1 MTDTLAPSVTTGGR
15 DPEGHMP
22 LKEHIRELRN
32 RLAVSLLAIGLAGV
46 YGWTLYNPIFEYL
59 ARPYNELALRH
70 GRNPGDFKITFVDV
84 AGAFN
89 LHIKIAFAV
98 GLVIASPIVLYQIW
112 AFVVPGLKKTEKK
125 YALAFLSAAV
135 PLFALGCFA
144 ATRVIPIALNF
155 LIGLQPNVDGVA
167 SYTSADRVI
176 DFGVKMI
183 LGFGIMFVLPVL
195 LVSLNFLGILPAA
208 VLIKGWRVVVLVIV
222 VLSAMASPSPDA
234 WSMLLL
240 AVPVLF
246 LFGLAMLICYLH
258 DRRKNRNSEEPDYS
272 QFADD
277 EASPVEP
284 DTFDVD
290 RDNR

>member
-1 MTDTLAPSVTTGGR
+1 MTDTLAPSVGAKGR

-22 LKEHIRELRN
+22 LKDHIRELRN
-32 RLAVSLLAIGLAGV
+32 RLAIALVAIVVAGV
-46 YGWTLYNPIFEYL
+46 YGWTLYEPIFRYL
-59 ARPYNELALRH
+59 VSPYREIAVRKGMDPRDFAL
-70 GRNPGDFKITFVDV
+70 NFSDV
-84 AGAFN
+84 SGAFN

-98 GLVIASPIVLYQIW
+98 GLVIASPVVLYQVW
-112 AFVVPGLKKTEKK
+112 AFVMPGLKKTEKK
-125 YALAFLSAAV
+125 YALSFLGAAI

-155 LIGLQPNVDGVA
+155 LIGLQPNVQGVV

-195 LVSLNFLGILPAA
+195 LVGLNFLGILPAM

-246 LFGLAMLICYLH
+246 LFGMAMLICYVH
-258 DRRKNRNSEEPDYS
+258 DRRKAARSSEPDYS
-272 QFADD
+272 QFSDD

-284 DTFDVD
+284 DTFDAD

>member
-1 MTDTLAPSVTTGGR
+1 MTDTLAPSVGTKGR

-32 RLAVSLLAIGLAGV
+32 RLAVSLVAVVAAGV
-46 YGWTLYNPIFEYL
+46 YGWTLYNPIFNYL
-59 ARPYNELALRH
+59 AAPYRDIAVRKGLD
-70 GRNPGDFKITFVDV
+70 PGDFKIAFTDV

-89 LHIKIAFAV
+89 LHIKVALSV
-98 GLVIASPIVLYQIW
+98 GLVIASPVILYQIW

-125 YALAFLSAAV
+125 YALAFLGAAI
-135 PLFALGCFA
+135 PLFAIGCFA

-155 LIGLQPNVDGVA
+155 LIGLQPSVQGVA
-167 SYTSADRVI
+167 SFTSADRVI

-195 LVSLNFLGILPAA
+195 LVGLNFLGVLPAA
-208 VLIKGWRVVVLVIV
+208 LLIKGWRVVVLVIV

-240 AVPVLF
+240 AVPVLI
-246 LFGLAMLICYLH
+246 LFGLAMVICYIH
-258 DRRKNRNSEEPDYS
+258 DRRKNRNSSEPDYS
-272 QFADD
+272 QFSDD

-290 RDNR
+290 RDNL

>member
-1 MTDTLAPSVTTGGR
+1 MTDTLVPSVGTKGR

-22 LKEHIRELRN
+22 LKDHIRELRN
-32 RLAVSLLAIGLAGV
+32 RLAVSLVAVGLAGV
-46 YGWTLYNPIFEYL
+46 YGWTLFDPIFTYL
-59 ARPYNELALRH
+59 ARPYRELALRH
-70 GRNPGDFKITFVDV
+70 GRNPADFKISITDV
-84 AGAFN
+84 SGAFN
-89 LHIKIAFAV
+89 LHIQIAFAV

-112 AFVVPGLKKTEKK
+112 AFVMPGLKKAEKK
-125 YALAFLSAAV
+125 YALAFLGAAV

-144 ATRVIPIALNF
+144 ATRVIPIALSF

-195 LVSLNFLGILPAA
+195 LVGLNFLGVLPAA

-222 VLSAMASPSPDA
+222 ILSAMASPSPDA

-240 AVPVLF
+240 AVPVLV
-246 LFGLAMLICYLH
+246 LFGLAMVVCYLH
-258 DRRKNRNSEEPDYS
+258 DRRKYRNSEEPDYS
-272 QFADD
+272 QFSDD

-284 DTFDVD
+284 DTFDAD

>member
-1 MTDTLAPSVTTGGR
+1 MTDTLAPSVSTGGR

-32 RLAVSLLAIGLAGV
+32 RLAVSLVAVVVAGV
-46 YGWTLYNPIFEYL
+46 YGWTLYNPIFDYL
-59 ARPYNELALRH
+59 NKPYRDLAERRT
-70 GRNPGDFKITFVDV
+70 GNANGFGINFNDV

-98 GLVIASPIVLYQIW
+98 GLVIASPVVLYQIW
-112 AFVVPGLKKTEKK
+112 AFVMPGLKKAEKK
-125 YALAFLSAAV
+125 YALAFLGAAV

-155 LIGLQPNVDGVA
+155 LIGLQPNVKGVV

-195 LVSLNFLGILPAA
+195 LVGLNFLGILPAA
-208 VLIKGWRVVVLVIV
+208 VLIRGWRVVVLVIM

-240 AVPVLF
+240 AVPVLM
-246 LFGLAMLICYLH
+246 LFGLAMVICYIH
-258 DRRKNRNSEEPDYS
+258 DRRKAAKSSEPDYS